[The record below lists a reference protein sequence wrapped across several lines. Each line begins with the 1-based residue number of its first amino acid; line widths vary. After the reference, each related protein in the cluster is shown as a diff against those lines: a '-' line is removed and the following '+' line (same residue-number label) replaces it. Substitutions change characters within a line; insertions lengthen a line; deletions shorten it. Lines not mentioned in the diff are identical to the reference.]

1 MIVAYLM
8 YLPFFIGFDSQAGGL
23 VPNFMF
29 PTRGAQLWVMW
40 GTLFVALF
48 AYLISLTRNHSAN
61 WRAGIFSALGVVL
74 VLLIAMFALGFV
86 GLKLKPDLIEP
97 IVAAQGLSV
106 SGFIAAS
113 MTRRLAYIG
122 SLLTMLAL
130 LTPALA
136 FLLADHRLP
145 TTDDETSMAVSRQPS
160 AVFVLLLIALGS
172 LLIIGPDFV
181 YLSDNFGWRINTIF
195 KFYYQAWIVLSLA
208 SAYGTVVLLHQLRG
222 AANVIFSVMVT
233 LVLIVGL
240 AYPVFGFITKTNGF
254 NPPFEYTL
262 DDFDRVQRENPD
274 EAAAMLWLRSAPDGV
289 IAEAVGGAYS
299 AYARVS
305 IYTGLPTVLGWG
317 NHEGQ
322 WRDYAL
328 QGSRAQDI
336 EALYTS
342 PDWVTTQAII
352 ERYNI
357 RYIYIGNLERSTYR
371 VSEEKFNLFLKP
383 VFQQG
388 IVTIYEVP

>member
-1 MIVAYLM
+1 
-8 YLPFFIGFDSQAGGL
+8 
-23 VPNFMF
+23 
-29 PTRGAQLWVMW
+29 
-40 GTLFVALF
+40 
-48 AYLISLTRNHSAN
+48 
-61 WRAGIFSALGVVL
+61 
-74 VLLIAMFALGFV
+74 
-86 GLKLKPDLIEP
+86 
-97 IVAAQGLSV
+97 
-106 SGFIAAS
+106 
-113 MTRRLAYIG
+113 
-122 SLLTMLAL
+122 MLAL
-130 LTPALA
+130 LIPTLS
-136 FLLADHRLP
+136 FLFHSKNESEDR
-145 TTDDETSMAVSRQPS
+145 PS
-160 AVFVLLLIALGS
+160 AFRLLPSAFVLLLIALGS

-208 SAYGTVVLLHQLRG
+208 SAYGTVVLLRQLRG
-222 AANVIFSVMVT
+222 VANVIFNVVFIA
-233 LVLIVGL
+233 VLLAGL
-240 AYPVFGFITKTNGF
+240 IYPVFGFMTKTNSF

-299 AYARVS
+299 SYARVS

-342 PDWVTTQAII
+342 PDWVTAQAII

>member
-1 MIVAYLM
+1 
-8 YLPFFIGFDSQAGGL
+8 
-23 VPNFMF
+23 
-29 PTRGAQLWVMW
+29 
-40 GTLFVALF
+40 
-48 AYLISLTRNHSAN
+48 
-61 WRAGIFSALGVVL
+61 
-74 VLLIAMFALGFV
+74 
-86 GLKLKPDLIEP
+86 LKLKADVIEP
-97 IVAAQGLSV
+97 IVAAQGLSL

-113 MTRRLAYIG
+113 MTRRLTYIG
-122 SLLTMLAL
+122 GLLTMLGL
-130 LTPALA
+130 LIPSLS
-136 FLLADHRLP
+136 FIFRSKNESED
-145 TTDDETSMAVSRQPS
+145 QPS
-160 AVFVLLLIALGS
+160 AFILHNSSFILLLIALGS

-181 YLSDNFGWRINTIF
+181 YLSDNFGYRINTVF

-222 AANVIFSVMVT
+222 VANVIFSVIVA
-233 LVLIVGL
+233 LVLIIGL
-240 AYPVFGFITKTNGF
+240 AYPVFGFLTKTNNFKPAAGF
-254 NPPFEYTL
+254 TL

-299 AYARVS
+299 AYARIS

-336 EALYTS
+336 ETLYTS
-342 PDWVTTQAII
+342 PDWVTAQDII
-352 ERYNI
+352 TRYHI
-357 RYIYIGNLERSTYR
+357 RFIYVGNLERSTYR
-371 VSEEKFNLFLKP
+371 VNEEKFNLFLKP

-388 IVTIYEVP
+388 AVTIYEVP

>member
-1 MIVAYLM
+1 M
-8 YLPFFIGFDSQAGGL
+8 
-23 VPNFMF
+23 
-29 PTRGAQLWVMW
+29 
-40 GTLFVALF
+40 
-48 AYLISLTRNHSAN
+48 
-61 WRAGIFSALGVVL
+61 VVL
-74 VLLIAMFALGFV
+74 VV
-86 GLKLKPDLIEP
+86 
-97 IVAAQGLSV
+97 
-106 SGFIAAS
+106 
-113 MTRRLAYIG
+113 
-122 SLLTMLAL
+122 
-130 LTPALA
+130 
-136 FLLADHRLP
+136 
-145 TTDDETSMAVSRQPS
+145 
-160 AVFVLLLIALGS
+160 
-172 LLIIGPDFV
+172 
-181 YLSDNFGWRINTIF
+181 
-195 KFYYQAWIVLSLA
+195 
-208 SAYGTVVLLHQLRG
+208 
-222 AANVIFSVMVT
+222 
-233 LVLIVGL
+233 IVGL
-240 AYPVFGFITKTNGF
+240 AYPVFGYITKTNGF

-342 PDWVTTQAII
+342 PDWITAQAII
-352 ERYNI
+352 ERYDI

-371 VSEEKFNLFLKP
+371 VNEEKFNLFLKP

-388 IVTIYEVP
+388 IVTIYAVP